1 MAEESKDSSSSAA
14 IVIKRGNTERN
25 EKGMVTGVLNN
36 EAFNTQENFNTSS
49 YNSSQSE
56 GKAAA
61 TDDRLSI

>member
-1 MAEESKDSSSSAA
+1 MAEESKDSSSTAA

-49 YNSSQSE
+49 YNSS
-56 GKAAA
+56 
-61 TDDRLSI
+61 

>member
-1 MAEESKDSSSSAA
+1 MAEESKDSSSTAA

-25 EKGMVTGVLNN
+25 EKGMVIGVLNN

-56 GKAAA
+56 DKAAA